1 MAAITISIWGRNN
14 CGKTVLAL
22 NLAAYLAQNHNKLV
36 GLVSAADYAE
46 LPAYL
51 NLTFPAGKGMKAA
64 KDAAVDHIKNFY
76 VEADKTIS
84 GLYLLSPAPNGDA
97 FDLADFD
104 KAMGRRIIQE
114 SQEVFDVVVVD
125 CTTDKKNAVTGEA
138 IALSDAVVIPV
149 DDNVGYPQWFSS
161 NSRLFDTIKR
171 KTFFVESK
179 FNANTN
185 MQAIFAS
192 MGIKQPTASI
202 QYMKNAAPA
211 TNEGIYLFR
220 GGKENKIYERSLSS
234 LWEAIRNGR

>member
-36 GLVSAADYAE
+36 GLISAADYAE

-51 NLTFPAGKGMKAA
+51 NLPFPAGKGVNAA
-64 KDAAVDHIKNFY
+64 KDAASDHIKNFY
-76 VEADKTIS
+76 VEADKNIS

-97 FDLADFD
+97 FEISDLD

-125 CTTDKKNAVTGEA
+125 CTTDKKNAITGEA
-138 IALSDAVVIPV
+138 IALSDSVVIPV
-149 DDNVGYPQWFSS
+149 DDNICYPQWYAS
-161 NSRLFDTIKR
+161 NARLFDIIKLRTI
-171 KTFFVESK
+171 FVESK

-185 MQAIFAS
+185 LQAIFSS
-192 MGIKQPTASI
+192 MGVKPTASI
-202 QYMKNAAPA
+202 QYMKNAPAA
-211 TNEGIYLFR
+211 TNEGVYLFR
-220 GGKENKIYERSLSS
+220 GGKEQKIYERSLST